1 MDGYAGKI
9 LVIDLG
15 SGNITQEET
24 DPKDCLGFIG
34 GMGMNVKILMD
45 RMDPTVDALSDRN
58 VLAFGAGPLVGTFA
72 PTACRSEISARSPL
86 TGLLG
91 TANSGYLWGSELKY
105 AGYDHV
111 ILKGKSEK
119 PVYVLIRDGD
129 VRICDAGDLWGQD
142 AWGTIREIKKR
153 HQDDRI
159 IVACIG
165 VGGEKLVRYA
175 SIENGFYGAWGRT
188 GMGAVMG
195 SKNVK
200 AVAVRGTRDV
210 TVADPAGFRD
220 AVKVMREKIYSHAT
234 FKPWRE
240 FGSMLAVD
248 IYYALGIV
256 AGLDQS
262 EAVAEDFIQTLGKK
276 NLLKYRKKG
285 LSCAAC
291 PIGCAPWVE
300 IEEGPYKGL
309 HVKGIEIISTMDFG
323 ARLGIRY
330 LPAVAKATEYFQRY
344 GIDCSTAAASI
355 AFAIK
360 LVEEGILKKS
370 DADGLELKWGDE
382 ALIFELMRKIAF
394 REGFGDL
401 LAEGPVRMARQI
413 GKGAEDWVTQT
424 RGLETTARD
433 PRKRW
438 DTWTMGYLINPR
450 GGEHLRVQG
459 PVENLRESAP
469 EGEYLYEL
477 GVPPKVA
484 EQADIFP
491 DWKKKIFDFDRNRIS
506 IPHMAAWGQD
516 LINVVNSIGIC
527 IRPPVL
533 WSLGPTIYAG
543 LLTTLTGLSFTP
555 EELMKAGER
564 VTAISRLFNVKAG
577 EKREDMKF
585 GARYYNVPL
594 GGRKLDKAKV
604 DEALDKYFELR
615 GWDPKTAVPSAE
627 KLSELGLEKH
637 V

>member
-9 LVIDLG
+9 LVIDLD
-15 SGNITQEET
+15 SGNISKEET

-34 GMGMNVKILMD
+34 GMGRNIRILMD
-45 RMDPTVDALSDRN
+45 GMDPAVDALSDKN
-58 VLAFGAGPLVGTFA
+58 ILAFGAGPLVGTFA
-72 PTACRSEISARSPL
+72 PTASRSEISARSPL

-111 ILKGKSEK
+111 VLKGRAEK
-119 PVYVLIRDGD
+119 PVYVLIQDEN
-129 VRICDAGDLWGQD
+129 VRVCDAGDLWGQD

-153 HQDDRI
+153 HHDDRI

-165 VGGEKLVRYA
+165 VGGEKLVRFA

-188 GMGAVMG
+188 GLGAVMG

-200 AVAVRGTRDV
+200 AVAVRGTRDI

-220 AVKVMREKIYSHAT
+220 AVKTMREKIYQHAT

-256 AGLDQS
+256 AGRDQS
-262 EAVAEDFIQTLGKK
+262 EAVEEDFIQTLGKK
-276 NLLKYRKKG
+276 NLLKYRRKG

-300 IEEGPYKGL
+300 IGEGPYSGL

-323 ARLGIRY
+323 ARLGMRY
-330 LPAVAKATEYFQRY
+330 LPAIAKATEYFQRY

-360 LVEEGILKKS
+360 LYEEGILKKS
-370 DADGLELKWGDE
+370 DTDGLELTWGDE
-382 ALIFELMRKIAF
+382 ALIFELMRKTAF

-413 GKGAEDWVTQT
+413 GRGAETWVTQT

-433 PRKRW
+433 PRRRW

-450 GGEHLRVQG
+450 GGDHLRVQG

-469 EGEYLYEL
+469 EGEYLYES
-477 GVPPKVA
+477 GVPAKVA
-484 EQADIFP
+484 EQADILAG
-491 DWKKKIFDFDRNRIS
+491 WKEKIFDFKHNRIS
-506 IPHMAAWGQD
+506 IPHMAAWAQD
-516 LINVVNSIGIC
+516 HMNVVNSIGIC

-533 WSLGPTIYAG
+533 WSLGPTMYAK
-543 LLTTLTGLSFTP
+543 LLTTLTGQSVTP

-564 VTAISRLFNVKAG
+564 ITTLGRLFNRKAG

-585 GARYYNVPL
+585 GTKYYTVPL
-594 GGRKLDKAKV
+594 KGRTLDRAKI
-604 DEALDKYFELR
+604 DEALDTYFELR
-615 GWDPKTAVPSAE
+615 GWDPKTAVPSDA
-627 KLSELGLEKH
+627 KLKELGLERFA
-637 V
+637 